1 MNESMQMLL
10 VWMARAKEND
20 MSRNSVKEP
29 FGRVWRGLEE
39 ELDLGEDTM
48 GQSKRAK
55 GYLQAARREL
65 RAGGKKVRTLD
76 VEALEDL
83 VTRVLQVEGK
93 WSLKGRP
100 WLSCFVAAF
109 SVAIALGTS

>member
-1 MNESMQMLL
+1 
-10 VWMARAKEND
+10 MARAKEND
-20 MSRNSVKEP
+20 MNENSRKVY
-29 FGRVWRGLEE
+29 FGRVRRGLEE

-48 GQSKRAK
+48 GQSRRAK
-55 GYLQAARREL
+55 GYLQAAAQEL
-65 RAGGKKVRTLD
+65 RAGKKKERTLD

-93 WSLKGRP
+93 WSFKGKP